1 MRRRNLPRDRDTW
14 GEICSFIDAAPKEFL
29 REGLSSRLFG

>member
-1 MRRRNLPRDRDTW
+1 ML
-14 GEICSFIDAAPKEFL
+14 GEICSFIDVAPKEFL